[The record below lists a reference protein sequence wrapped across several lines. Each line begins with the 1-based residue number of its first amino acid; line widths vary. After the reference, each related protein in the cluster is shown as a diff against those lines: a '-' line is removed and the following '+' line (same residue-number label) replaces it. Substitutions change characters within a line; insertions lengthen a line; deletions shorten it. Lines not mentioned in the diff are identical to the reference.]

1 MPRGRFLPTS
11 ISLDADLS
19 TVSAQAYML
28 YISAIPHLDR
38 DGLIEGD
45 ATWLVSQTMPLRT
58 NRISNPEELVAE
70 LEDIGMV
77 VRYKGG
83 RSGLVAFFI
92 DFRIYNPN
100 FYYHREEESHFATPP
115 GWRRGQNG
123 LIPVDLDRLRK
134 YSWNL
139 PKGKYKT
146 ELEACLEAA
155 QNEGY
160 FAESSNLDESGEFQ
174 TNLLEGQV
182 EVEGQGQG
190 QLADDADGQLDL
202 SSFVNDLD
210 LDLNSDRDP
219 RMIARAYSGGHA
231 ESDNRKNA
239 ATQAQNMKQDS
250 VNNDEHQIASNT
262 DYFCGSS
269 EHRLLMV
276 KLAIVELVNMNF
288 EQGEWNELDTY
299 LSDLSNE
306 ERMSLLEW
314 MWKKYNRLNWGESL
328 GVGFFREMIARGER
342 ASLHP
347 GERRGLREFLVRVQA
362 AYGDGRYS
370 EHLKNSA
377 Q

>member
-1 MPRGRFLPTS
+1 
-11 ISLDADLS
+11 
-19 TVSAQAYML
+19 
-28 YISAIPHLDR
+28 
-38 DGLIEGD
+38 
-45 ATWLVSQTMPLRT
+45 
-58 NRISNPEELVAE
+58 
-70 LEDIGMV
+70 
-77 VRYKGG
+77 
-83 RSGLVAFFI
+83 
-92 DFRIYNPN
+92 
-100 FYYHREEESHFATPP
+100 
-115 GWRRGQNG
+115 
-123 LIPVDLDRLRK
+123 
-134 YSWNL
+134 
-139 PKGKYKT
+139 
-146 ELEACLEAA
+146 
-155 QNEGY
+155 
-160 FAESSNLDESGEFQ
+160 
-174 TNLLEGQV
+174 
-182 EVEGQGQG
+182 
-190 QLADDADGQLDL
+190 
-202 SSFVNDLD
+202 
-210 LDLNSDRDP
+210 
-219 RMIARAYSGGHA
+219 
-231 ESDNRKNA
+231 
-239 ATQAQNMKQDS
+239 MKQDS